1 MKLFYFYPDSYYPTS
16 AVVLAPDEEIAKQ
29 LIRAE
34 VLKEYAYLEDGNGV
48 FPSVDEMLERYVKT
62 APAGTVITMAQ
73 S

>member
-16 AVVLAPDEEIAKQ
+16 AVVLAPDVETAKQ

-34 VLKEYAYLEDGNGV
+34 VLKEYAYLEYGHGV
-48 FPSVDEMLERYVKT
+48 FLSIDEMLEHYLKT
-62 APAGTVITMAQ
+62 APPGTVITMAQ